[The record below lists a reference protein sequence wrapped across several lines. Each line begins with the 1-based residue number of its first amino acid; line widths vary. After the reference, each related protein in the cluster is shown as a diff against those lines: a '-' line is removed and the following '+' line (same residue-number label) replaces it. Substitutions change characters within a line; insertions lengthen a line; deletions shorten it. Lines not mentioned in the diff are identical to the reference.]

1 MEKIEPALYLIPVTL
16 GETEYQKVLP
26 EYNKK
31 ILRGIKNFIVEN
43 RRSAIR
49 FLKLAD
55 SSIDIDSLEFLELNE
70 HSDLARISNYL
81 DPLLKKK
88 LPMGIISE
96 AGCPAVADPG
106 AAVVEMAQKKNLKV
120 VPLSGPSSMIM
131 AVMASGLNGQ
141 SFAFNGY
148 LPVKPNERAAK
159 IRQLENRAWNEKQT
173 QLFIEAPYRNLKMLE
188 SILNSCRNETLV
200 CVAAGLTTEQEF
212 IKTLSVAEW
221 KKSNEPPINK
231 LPAIFLIYRSR
242 KMSMILMGIKHCGK
256 STQGRIISKKLSVP
270 FFDTDDVVF
279 EMTGKTPR
287 QIYTEL
293 GNEGFQEA
301 EEKACSFL
309 LEKINSSAE
318 KNAVIATGGG
328 ICGNKKALDVL
339 KKIGTFV
346 FLKTPERIASFR
358 VLREI
363 SVAQDGTLLNVPAFI
378 AKKNPR
384 SVADA
389 KKIFHDF
396 FIERECIYEQLA
408 DVVIDMSSS
417 SKEAN
422 AAKIIES
429 VSSKV

>member
-1 MEKIEPALYLIPVTL
+1 M
-16 GETEYQKVLP
+16 
-26 EYNKK
+26 
-31 ILRGIKNFIVEN
+31 
-43 RRSAIR
+43 
-49 FLKLAD
+49 
-55 SSIDIDSLEFLELNE
+55 SI
-70 HSDLARISNYL
+70 
-81 DPLLKKK
+81 
-88 LPMGIISE
+88 
-96 AGCPAVADPG
+96 
-106 AAVVEMAQKKNLKV
+106 
-120 VPLSGPSSMIM
+120 
-131 AVMASGLNGQ
+131 
-141 SFAFNGY
+141 
-148 LPVKPNERAAK
+148 
-159 IRQLENRAWNEKQT
+159 
-173 QLFIEAPYRNLKMLE
+173 
-188 SILNSCRNETLV
+188 
-200 CVAAGLTTEQEF
+200 
-212 IKTLSVAEW
+212 
-221 KKSNEPPINK
+221 
-231 LPAIFLIYRSR
+231 
-242 KMSMILMGIKHCGK
+242 ILMGIKHCGK

-270 FFDTDDVVF
+270 FFDTDDVIF
-279 EMTGKTPR
+279 EMTRKTPR

-339 KKIGTFV
+339 KKIGAFV

>member
-1 MEKIEPALYLIPVTL
+1 M
-16 GETEYQKVLP
+16 
-26 EYNKK
+26 
-31 ILRGIKNFIVEN
+31 
-43 RRSAIR
+43 
-49 FLKLAD
+49 
-55 SSIDIDSLEFLELNE
+55 SI
-70 HSDLARISNYL
+70 
-81 DPLLKKK
+81 
-88 LPMGIISE
+88 
-96 AGCPAVADPG
+96 
-106 AAVVEMAQKKNLKV
+106 
-120 VPLSGPSSMIM
+120 
-131 AVMASGLNGQ
+131 
-141 SFAFNGY
+141 
-148 LPVKPNERAAK
+148 
-159 IRQLENRAWNEKQT
+159 
-173 QLFIEAPYRNLKMLE
+173 
-188 SILNSCRNETLV
+188 
-200 CVAAGLTTEQEF
+200 
-212 IKTLSVAEW
+212 
-221 KKSNEPPINK
+221 
-231 LPAIFLIYRSR
+231 
-242 KMSMILMGIKHCGK
+242 ILMGIKHCGK

-279 EMTGKTPR
+279 ELTGKTPR

>member
-1 MEKIEPALYLIPVTL
+1 M
-16 GETEYQKVLP
+16 
-26 EYNKK
+26 
-31 ILRGIKNFIVEN
+31 
-43 RRSAIR
+43 
-49 FLKLAD
+49 
-55 SSIDIDSLEFLELNE
+55 SI
-70 HSDLARISNYL
+70 
-81 DPLLKKK
+81 
-88 LPMGIISE
+88 
-96 AGCPAVADPG
+96 
-106 AAVVEMAQKKNLKV
+106 
-120 VPLSGPSSMIM
+120 
-131 AVMASGLNGQ
+131 
-141 SFAFNGY
+141 
-148 LPVKPNERAAK
+148 
-159 IRQLENRAWNEKQT
+159 
-173 QLFIEAPYRNLKMLE
+173 
-188 SILNSCRNETLV
+188 
-200 CVAAGLTTEQEF
+200 
-212 IKTLSVAEW
+212 
-221 KKSNEPPINK
+221 
-231 LPAIFLIYRSR
+231 
-242 KMSMILMGIKHCGK
+242 ILMGIKHCGK

-270 FFDTDDVVF
+270 FFDTDDVIF

>member
-1 MEKIEPALYLIPVTL
+1 M
-16 GETEYQKVLP
+16 
-26 EYNKK
+26 
-31 ILRGIKNFIVEN
+31 
-43 RRSAIR
+43 
-49 FLKLAD
+49 
-55 SSIDIDSLEFLELNE
+55 SI
-70 HSDLARISNYL
+70 
-81 DPLLKKK
+81 
-88 LPMGIISE
+88 
-96 AGCPAVADPG
+96 
-106 AAVVEMAQKKNLKV
+106 
-120 VPLSGPSSMIM
+120 
-131 AVMASGLNGQ
+131 
-141 SFAFNGY
+141 
-148 LPVKPNERAAK
+148 
-159 IRQLENRAWNEKQT
+159 
-173 QLFIEAPYRNLKMLE
+173 
-188 SILNSCRNETLV
+188 
-200 CVAAGLTTEQEF
+200 
-212 IKTLSVAEW
+212 
-221 KKSNEPPINK
+221 
-231 LPAIFLIYRSR
+231 
-242 KMSMILMGIKHCGK
+242 ILMGIKHCGK

-270 FFDTDDVVF
+270 FFDTDDVIF

-339 KKIGTFV
+339 KKIGNFV

-408 DVVIDMSSS
+408 DIVIDMSSS

>member
-1 MEKIEPALYLIPVTL
+1 M
-16 GETEYQKVLP
+16 
-26 EYNKK
+26 
-31 ILRGIKNFIVEN
+31 
-43 RRSAIR
+43 
-49 FLKLAD
+49 
-55 SSIDIDSLEFLELNE
+55 SI
-70 HSDLARISNYL
+70 
-81 DPLLKKK
+81 
-88 LPMGIISE
+88 
-96 AGCPAVADPG
+96 
-106 AAVVEMAQKKNLKV
+106 
-120 VPLSGPSSMIM
+120 
-131 AVMASGLNGQ
+131 
-141 SFAFNGY
+141 
-148 LPVKPNERAAK
+148 
-159 IRQLENRAWNEKQT
+159 
-173 QLFIEAPYRNLKMLE
+173 
-188 SILNSCRNETLV
+188 
-200 CVAAGLTTEQEF
+200 
-212 IKTLSVAEW
+212 
-221 KKSNEPPINK
+221 
-231 LPAIFLIYRSR
+231 
-242 KMSMILMGIKHCGK
+242 ILMGIKHCGK

-346 FLKTPERIASFR
+346 FLKTPESIASFR

>member
-1 MEKIEPALYLIPVTL
+1 M
-16 GETEYQKVLP
+16 
-26 EYNKK
+26 
-31 ILRGIKNFIVEN
+31 
-43 RRSAIR
+43 
-49 FLKLAD
+49 
-55 SSIDIDSLEFLELNE
+55 SI
-70 HSDLARISNYL
+70 
-81 DPLLKKK
+81 
-88 LPMGIISE
+88 
-96 AGCPAVADPG
+96 
-106 AAVVEMAQKKNLKV
+106 
-120 VPLSGPSSMIM
+120 
-131 AVMASGLNGQ
+131 
-141 SFAFNGY
+141 
-148 LPVKPNERAAK
+148 
-159 IRQLENRAWNEKQT
+159 
-173 QLFIEAPYRNLKMLE
+173 
-188 SILNSCRNETLV
+188 
-200 CVAAGLTTEQEF
+200 
-212 IKTLSVAEW
+212 
-221 KKSNEPPINK
+221 
-231 LPAIFLIYRSR
+231 
-242 KMSMILMGIKHCGK
+242 ILMGIKHCGK

-270 FFDTDDVVF
+270 FFDTDDVIF

-309 LEKINSSAE
+309 QKKINSSAE

>member
-1 MEKIEPALYLIPVTL
+1 M
-16 GETEYQKVLP
+16 
-26 EYNKK
+26 
-31 ILRGIKNFIVEN
+31 
-43 RRSAIR
+43 
-49 FLKLAD
+49 
-55 SSIDIDSLEFLELNE
+55 SI
-70 HSDLARISNYL
+70 
-81 DPLLKKK
+81 
-88 LPMGIISE
+88 
-96 AGCPAVADPG
+96 
-106 AAVVEMAQKKNLKV
+106 
-120 VPLSGPSSMIM
+120 
-131 AVMASGLNGQ
+131 
-141 SFAFNGY
+141 
-148 LPVKPNERAAK
+148 
-159 IRQLENRAWNEKQT
+159 
-173 QLFIEAPYRNLKMLE
+173 
-188 SILNSCRNETLV
+188 
-200 CVAAGLTTEQEF
+200 
-212 IKTLSVAEW
+212 
-221 KKSNEPPINK
+221 
-231 LPAIFLIYRSR
+231 
-242 KMSMILMGIKHCGK
+242 ILMGIKHCGK

-270 FFDTDDVVF
+270 FFDTDDVIF

-339 KKIGTFV
+339 KKIGTFI

-422 AAKIIES
+422 ARKIIET

>member
-1 MEKIEPALYLIPVTL
+1 M
-16 GETEYQKVLP
+16 
-26 EYNKK
+26 
-31 ILRGIKNFIVEN
+31 
-43 RRSAIR
+43 
-49 FLKLAD
+49 
-55 SSIDIDSLEFLELNE
+55 SI
-70 HSDLARISNYL
+70 
-81 DPLLKKK
+81 
-88 LPMGIISE
+88 
-96 AGCPAVADPG
+96 
-106 AAVVEMAQKKNLKV
+106 
-120 VPLSGPSSMIM
+120 
-131 AVMASGLNGQ
+131 
-141 SFAFNGY
+141 
-148 LPVKPNERAAK
+148 
-159 IRQLENRAWNEKQT
+159 
-173 QLFIEAPYRNLKMLE
+173 
-188 SILNSCRNETLV
+188 
-200 CVAAGLTTEQEF
+200 
-212 IKTLSVAEW
+212 
-221 KKSNEPPINK
+221 
-231 LPAIFLIYRSR
+231 
-242 KMSMILMGIKHCGK
+242 ILMGIKHCGK

-279 EMTGKTPR
+279 EMIGKTPR

-293 GNEGFQEA
+293 GNEGFQKA

>member
-1 MEKIEPALYLIPVTL
+1 M
-16 GETEYQKVLP
+16 
-26 EYNKK
+26 
-31 ILRGIKNFIVEN
+31 
-43 RRSAIR
+43 
-49 FLKLAD
+49 
-55 SSIDIDSLEFLELNE
+55 SI
-70 HSDLARISNYL
+70 
-81 DPLLKKK
+81 
-88 LPMGIISE
+88 
-96 AGCPAVADPG
+96 
-106 AAVVEMAQKKNLKV
+106 
-120 VPLSGPSSMIM
+120 
-131 AVMASGLNGQ
+131 
-141 SFAFNGY
+141 
-148 LPVKPNERAAK
+148 
-159 IRQLENRAWNEKQT
+159 
-173 QLFIEAPYRNLKMLE
+173 
-188 SILNSCRNETLV
+188 
-200 CVAAGLTTEQEF
+200 
-212 IKTLSVAEW
+212 
-221 KKSNEPPINK
+221 
-231 LPAIFLIYRSR
+231 
-242 KMSMILMGIKHCGK
+242 ILMGIKHCGK

-339 KKIGTFV
+339 KKIATFV

>member
-1 MEKIEPALYLIPVTL
+1 M
-16 GETEYQKVLP
+16 
-26 EYNKK
+26 
-31 ILRGIKNFIVEN
+31 
-43 RRSAIR
+43 
-49 FLKLAD
+49 
-55 SSIDIDSLEFLELNE
+55 SI
-70 HSDLARISNYL
+70 
-81 DPLLKKK
+81 
-88 LPMGIISE
+88 
-96 AGCPAVADPG
+96 
-106 AAVVEMAQKKNLKV
+106 
-120 VPLSGPSSMIM
+120 
-131 AVMASGLNGQ
+131 
-141 SFAFNGY
+141 
-148 LPVKPNERAAK
+148 
-159 IRQLENRAWNEKQT
+159 
-173 QLFIEAPYRNLKMLE
+173 
-188 SILNSCRNETLV
+188 
-200 CVAAGLTTEQEF
+200 
-212 IKTLSVAEW
+212 
-221 KKSNEPPINK
+221 
-231 LPAIFLIYRSR
+231 
-242 KMSMILMGIKHCGK
+242 ILMGIKHCGK

-270 FFDTDDVVF
+270 FFDTDDVIF

-287 QIYTEL
+287 QMYTEL

>member
-1 MEKIEPALYLIPVTL
+1 M
-16 GETEYQKVLP
+16 
-26 EYNKK
+26 
-31 ILRGIKNFIVEN
+31 
-43 RRSAIR
+43 
-49 FLKLAD
+49 
-55 SSIDIDSLEFLELNE
+55 SI
-70 HSDLARISNYL
+70 
-81 DPLLKKK
+81 
-88 LPMGIISE
+88 
-96 AGCPAVADPG
+96 
-106 AAVVEMAQKKNLKV
+106 
-120 VPLSGPSSMIM
+120 
-131 AVMASGLNGQ
+131 
-141 SFAFNGY
+141 
-148 LPVKPNERAAK
+148 
-159 IRQLENRAWNEKQT
+159 
-173 QLFIEAPYRNLKMLE
+173 
-188 SILNSCRNETLV
+188 
-200 CVAAGLTTEQEF
+200 
-212 IKTLSVAEW
+212 
-221 KKSNEPPINK
+221 
-231 LPAIFLIYRSR
+231 
-242 KMSMILMGIKHCGK
+242 ILMGIKHCGK

-301 EEKACSFL
+301 EEKACLFL

-346 FLKTPERIASFR
+346 FLRTPERIASFR

-396 FIERECIYEQLA
+396 FIERECIYEQLS

>member
-1 MEKIEPALYLIPVTL
+1 M
-16 GETEYQKVLP
+16 
-26 EYNKK
+26 
-31 ILRGIKNFIVEN
+31 
-43 RRSAIR
+43 
-49 FLKLAD
+49 
-55 SSIDIDSLEFLELNE
+55 SI
-70 HSDLARISNYL
+70 
-81 DPLLKKK
+81 
-88 LPMGIISE
+88 
-96 AGCPAVADPG
+96 
-106 AAVVEMAQKKNLKV
+106 
-120 VPLSGPSSMIM
+120 
-131 AVMASGLNGQ
+131 
-141 SFAFNGY
+141 
-148 LPVKPNERAAK
+148 
-159 IRQLENRAWNEKQT
+159 
-173 QLFIEAPYRNLKMLE
+173 
-188 SILNSCRNETLV
+188 
-200 CVAAGLTTEQEF
+200 
-212 IKTLSVAEW
+212 
-221 KKSNEPPINK
+221 
-231 LPAIFLIYRSR
+231 
-242 KMSMILMGIKHCGK
+242 ILMGIKHCGK

-328 ICGNKKALDVL
+328 ICTNKKALDVL
-339 KKIGTFV
+339 KKIGTFI

>member
-1 MEKIEPALYLIPVTL
+1 
-16 GETEYQKVLP
+16 
-26 EYNKK
+26 
-31 ILRGIKNFIVEN
+31 
-43 RRSAIR
+43 
-49 FLKLAD
+49 
-55 SSIDIDSLEFLELNE
+55 
-70 HSDLARISNYL
+70 
-81 DPLLKKK
+81 
-88 LPMGIISE
+88 
-96 AGCPAVADPG
+96 
-106 AAVVEMAQKKNLKV
+106 
-120 VPLSGPSSMIM
+120 
-131 AVMASGLNGQ
+131 
-141 SFAFNGY
+141 
-148 LPVKPNERAAK
+148 
-159 IRQLENRAWNEKQT
+159 
-173 QLFIEAPYRNLKMLE
+173 
-188 SILNSCRNETLV
+188 
-200 CVAAGLTTEQEF
+200 
-212 IKTLSVAEW
+212 
-221 KKSNEPPINK
+221 
-231 LPAIFLIYRSR
+231 
-242 KMSMILMGIKHCGK
+242 MGIKHCGK

-270 FFDTDDVVF
+270 FFDTDDVIF

-339 KKIGTFV
+339 KKIGAFV

>member
-1 MEKIEPALYLIPVTL
+1 
-16 GETEYQKVLP
+16 
-26 EYNKK
+26 
-31 ILRGIKNFIVEN
+31 
-43 RRSAIR
+43 
-49 FLKLAD
+49 
-55 SSIDIDSLEFLELNE
+55 
-70 HSDLARISNYL
+70 
-81 DPLLKKK
+81 
-88 LPMGIISE
+88 
-96 AGCPAVADPG
+96 
-106 AAVVEMAQKKNLKV
+106 
-120 VPLSGPSSMIM
+120 
-131 AVMASGLNGQ
+131 
-141 SFAFNGY
+141 
-148 LPVKPNERAAK
+148 
-159 IRQLENRAWNEKQT
+159 
-173 QLFIEAPYRNLKMLE
+173 
-188 SILNSCRNETLV
+188 
-200 CVAAGLTTEQEF
+200 
-212 IKTLSVAEW
+212 
-221 KKSNEPPINK
+221 
-231 LPAIFLIYRSR
+231 
-242 KMSMILMGIKHCGK
+242 MSMILMGIKHCGK

-408 DVVIDMSSS
+408 DVVIDMSISS
-417 SKEAN
+417 EGAN

>member
-1 MEKIEPALYLIPVTL
+1 M
-16 GETEYQKVLP
+16 
-26 EYNKK
+26 
-31 ILRGIKNFIVEN
+31 
-43 RRSAIR
+43 
-49 FLKLAD
+49 
-55 SSIDIDSLEFLELNE
+55 SI
-70 HSDLARISNYL
+70 
-81 DPLLKKK
+81 
-88 LPMGIISE
+88 
-96 AGCPAVADPG
+96 
-106 AAVVEMAQKKNLKV
+106 
-120 VPLSGPSSMIM
+120 
-131 AVMASGLNGQ
+131 
-141 SFAFNGY
+141 
-148 LPVKPNERAAK
+148 
-159 IRQLENRAWNEKQT
+159 
-173 QLFIEAPYRNLKMLE
+173 
-188 SILNSCRNETLV
+188 
-200 CVAAGLTTEQEF
+200 
-212 IKTLSVAEW
+212 
-221 KKSNEPPINK
+221 
-231 LPAIFLIYRSR
+231 
-242 KMSMILMGIKHCGK
+242 ILMGIKHCGK
-256 STQGRIISKKLSVP
+256 TTQGRIISKKLSVP

-346 FLKTPERIASFR
+346 FLRTPERIASFR

>member
-1 MEKIEPALYLIPVTL
+1 M
-16 GETEYQKVLP
+16 
-26 EYNKK
+26 
-31 ILRGIKNFIVEN
+31 
-43 RRSAIR
+43 
-49 FLKLAD
+49 
-55 SSIDIDSLEFLELNE
+55 SI
-70 HSDLARISNYL
+70 
-81 DPLLKKK
+81 
-88 LPMGIISE
+88 
-96 AGCPAVADPG
+96 
-106 AAVVEMAQKKNLKV
+106 
-120 VPLSGPSSMIM
+120 
-131 AVMASGLNGQ
+131 
-141 SFAFNGY
+141 
-148 LPVKPNERAAK
+148 
-159 IRQLENRAWNEKQT
+159 
-173 QLFIEAPYRNLKMLE
+173 
-188 SILNSCRNETLV
+188 
-200 CVAAGLTTEQEF
+200 
-212 IKTLSVAEW
+212 
-221 KKSNEPPINK
+221 
-231 LPAIFLIYRSR
+231 
-242 KMSMILMGIKHCGK
+242 ILMGIKHCGK

-270 FFDTDDVVF
+270 FFDTDDVIF

-339 KKIGTFV
+339 KKIGAFV

>member
-1 MEKIEPALYLIPVTL
+1 M
-16 GETEYQKVLP
+16 
-26 EYNKK
+26 
-31 ILRGIKNFIVEN
+31 
-43 RRSAIR
+43 
-49 FLKLAD
+49 
-55 SSIDIDSLEFLELNE
+55 SI
-70 HSDLARISNYL
+70 
-81 DPLLKKK
+81 
-88 LPMGIISE
+88 
-96 AGCPAVADPG
+96 
-106 AAVVEMAQKKNLKV
+106 
-120 VPLSGPSSMIM
+120 
-131 AVMASGLNGQ
+131 
-141 SFAFNGY
+141 
-148 LPVKPNERAAK
+148 
-159 IRQLENRAWNEKQT
+159 
-173 QLFIEAPYRNLKMLE
+173 
-188 SILNSCRNETLV
+188 
-200 CVAAGLTTEQEF
+200 
-212 IKTLSVAEW
+212 
-221 KKSNEPPINK
+221 
-231 LPAIFLIYRSR
+231 
-242 KMSMILMGIKHCGK
+242 ILMGIKHCGK

-363 SVAQDGTLLNVPAFI
+363 SVAQDGTLSNVPAFI

-408 DVVIDMSSS
+408 DVVIDMSGS
-417 SKEAN
+417 SKESN
-422 AAKIIES
+422 AAKIIEA

>member
-1 MEKIEPALYLIPVTL
+1 M
-16 GETEYQKVLP
+16 
-26 EYNKK
+26 
-31 ILRGIKNFIVEN
+31 
-43 RRSAIR
+43 
-49 FLKLAD
+49 
-55 SSIDIDSLEFLELNE
+55 SI
-70 HSDLARISNYL
+70 
-81 DPLLKKK
+81 
-88 LPMGIISE
+88 
-96 AGCPAVADPG
+96 
-106 AAVVEMAQKKNLKV
+106 
-120 VPLSGPSSMIM
+120 
-131 AVMASGLNGQ
+131 
-141 SFAFNGY
+141 
-148 LPVKPNERAAK
+148 
-159 IRQLENRAWNEKQT
+159 
-173 QLFIEAPYRNLKMLE
+173 
-188 SILNSCRNETLV
+188 
-200 CVAAGLTTEQEF
+200 
-212 IKTLSVAEW
+212 
-221 KKSNEPPINK
+221 
-231 LPAIFLIYRSR
+231 
-242 KMSMILMGIKHCGK
+242 ILMGIKHCGK

-363 SVAQDGTLLNVPAFI
+363 SVARDGTLLNVPAFI

>member
-1 MEKIEPALYLIPVTL
+1 M
-16 GETEYQKVLP
+16 
-26 EYNKK
+26 
-31 ILRGIKNFIVEN
+31 
-43 RRSAIR
+43 
-49 FLKLAD
+49 
-55 SSIDIDSLEFLELNE
+55 SI
-70 HSDLARISNYL
+70 
-81 DPLLKKK
+81 
-88 LPMGIISE
+88 
-96 AGCPAVADPG
+96 
-106 AAVVEMAQKKNLKV
+106 
-120 VPLSGPSSMIM
+120 
-131 AVMASGLNGQ
+131 
-141 SFAFNGY
+141 
-148 LPVKPNERAAK
+148 
-159 IRQLENRAWNEKQT
+159 
-173 QLFIEAPYRNLKMLE
+173 
-188 SILNSCRNETLV
+188 
-200 CVAAGLTTEQEF
+200 
-212 IKTLSVAEW
+212 
-221 KKSNEPPINK
+221 
-231 LPAIFLIYRSR
+231 
-242 KMSMILMGIKHCGK
+242 ILMGIKHCGK

-270 FFDTDDVVF
+270 FFDTDDVIF

-384 SVADA
+384 SIADA

-396 FIERECIYEQLA
+396 FIERELIYEQLA
-408 DVVIDMSSS
+408 DVVIDMSGS

-422 AAKIIES
+422 ARKIIET

>member
-1 MEKIEPALYLIPVTL
+1 M
-16 GETEYQKVLP
+16 
-26 EYNKK
+26 
-31 ILRGIKNFIVEN
+31 
-43 RRSAIR
+43 
-49 FLKLAD
+49 
-55 SSIDIDSLEFLELNE
+55 SI
-70 HSDLARISNYL
+70 
-81 DPLLKKK
+81 
-88 LPMGIISE
+88 
-96 AGCPAVADPG
+96 
-106 AAVVEMAQKKNLKV
+106 
-120 VPLSGPSSMIM
+120 
-131 AVMASGLNGQ
+131 
-141 SFAFNGY
+141 
-148 LPVKPNERAAK
+148 
-159 IRQLENRAWNEKQT
+159 
-173 QLFIEAPYRNLKMLE
+173 
-188 SILNSCRNETLV
+188 
-200 CVAAGLTTEQEF
+200 
-212 IKTLSVAEW
+212 
-221 KKSNEPPINK
+221 
-231 LPAIFLIYRSR
+231 
-242 KMSMILMGIKHCGK
+242 ILMGIKHCGK

-270 FFDTDDVVF
+270 FFDTDDVIF

-301 EEKACSFL
+301 EEKACLFL

>member
-1 MEKIEPALYLIPVTL
+1 M
-16 GETEYQKVLP
+16 
-26 EYNKK
+26 
-31 ILRGIKNFIVEN
+31 
-43 RRSAIR
+43 
-49 FLKLAD
+49 
-55 SSIDIDSLEFLELNE
+55 SI
-70 HSDLARISNYL
+70 
-81 DPLLKKK
+81 
-88 LPMGIISE
+88 
-96 AGCPAVADPG
+96 
-106 AAVVEMAQKKNLKV
+106 
-120 VPLSGPSSMIM
+120 
-131 AVMASGLNGQ
+131 
-141 SFAFNGY
+141 
-148 LPVKPNERAAK
+148 
-159 IRQLENRAWNEKQT
+159 
-173 QLFIEAPYRNLKMLE
+173 
-188 SILNSCRNETLV
+188 
-200 CVAAGLTTEQEF
+200 
-212 IKTLSVAEW
+212 
-221 KKSNEPPINK
+221 
-231 LPAIFLIYRSR
+231 
-242 KMSMILMGIKHCGK
+242 ILMGIKHCGK
-256 STQGRIISKKLSVP
+256 STQGCIISKKLSVP
-270 FFDTDDVVF
+270 FFDTDDVIF

>member
-1 MEKIEPALYLIPVTL
+1 M
-16 GETEYQKVLP
+16 
-26 EYNKK
+26 
-31 ILRGIKNFIVEN
+31 
-43 RRSAIR
+43 
-49 FLKLAD
+49 
-55 SSIDIDSLEFLELNE
+55 SI
-70 HSDLARISNYL
+70 
-81 DPLLKKK
+81 
-88 LPMGIISE
+88 
-96 AGCPAVADPG
+96 
-106 AAVVEMAQKKNLKV
+106 
-120 VPLSGPSSMIM
+120 
-131 AVMASGLNGQ
+131 
-141 SFAFNGY
+141 
-148 LPVKPNERAAK
+148 
-159 IRQLENRAWNEKQT
+159 
-173 QLFIEAPYRNLKMLE
+173 
-188 SILNSCRNETLV
+188 
-200 CVAAGLTTEQEF
+200 
-212 IKTLSVAEW
+212 
-221 KKSNEPPINK
+221 
-231 LPAIFLIYRSR
+231 
-242 KMSMILMGIKHCGK
+242 ILMGIKHCGK

-270 FFDTDDVVF
+270 FFDTDDVIF

-287 QIYTEL
+287 QIYTEF

-363 SVAQDGTLLNVPAFI
+363 SVAQDGTLSNVPAFI

-384 SVADA
+384 SIADA

-396 FIERECIYEQLA
+396 FIERELIYEQLA
-408 DVVIDMSSS
+408 DVVIDMSGS

-422 AAKIIES
+422 AAKIIEA

>member
-1 MEKIEPALYLIPVTL
+1 M
-16 GETEYQKVLP
+16 
-26 EYNKK
+26 
-31 ILRGIKNFIVEN
+31 
-43 RRSAIR
+43 
-49 FLKLAD
+49 
-55 SSIDIDSLEFLELNE
+55 SI
-70 HSDLARISNYL
+70 
-81 DPLLKKK
+81 
-88 LPMGIISE
+88 
-96 AGCPAVADPG
+96 
-106 AAVVEMAQKKNLKV
+106 
-120 VPLSGPSSMIM
+120 
-131 AVMASGLNGQ
+131 
-141 SFAFNGY
+141 
-148 LPVKPNERAAK
+148 
-159 IRQLENRAWNEKQT
+159 
-173 QLFIEAPYRNLKMLE
+173 
-188 SILNSCRNETLV
+188 
-200 CVAAGLTTEQEF
+200 
-212 IKTLSVAEW
+212 
-221 KKSNEPPINK
+221 
-231 LPAIFLIYRSR
+231 
-242 KMSMILMGIKHCGK
+242 ILMGIKHCGK

-318 KNAVIATGGG
+318 KNAVVATGGG

-346 FLKTPERIASFR
+346 FLRTPERIASFR

>member
-1 MEKIEPALYLIPVTL
+1 M
-16 GETEYQKVLP
+16 
-26 EYNKK
+26 
-31 ILRGIKNFIVEN
+31 
-43 RRSAIR
+43 
-49 FLKLAD
+49 
-55 SSIDIDSLEFLELNE
+55 SI
-70 HSDLARISNYL
+70 
-81 DPLLKKK
+81 
-88 LPMGIISE
+88 
-96 AGCPAVADPG
+96 
-106 AAVVEMAQKKNLKV
+106 
-120 VPLSGPSSMIM
+120 
-131 AVMASGLNGQ
+131 
-141 SFAFNGY
+141 
-148 LPVKPNERAAK
+148 
-159 IRQLENRAWNEKQT
+159 
-173 QLFIEAPYRNLKMLE
+173 
-188 SILNSCRNETLV
+188 
-200 CVAAGLTTEQEF
+200 
-212 IKTLSVAEW
+212 
-221 KKSNEPPINK
+221 
-231 LPAIFLIYRSR
+231 
-242 KMSMILMGIKHCGK
+242 ILMGIKHCGK

>member
-1 MEKIEPALYLIPVTL
+1 M
-16 GETEYQKVLP
+16 
-26 EYNKK
+26 
-31 ILRGIKNFIVEN
+31 
-43 RRSAIR
+43 
-49 FLKLAD
+49 
-55 SSIDIDSLEFLELNE
+55 SI
-70 HSDLARISNYL
+70 
-81 DPLLKKK
+81 
-88 LPMGIISE
+88 
-96 AGCPAVADPG
+96 
-106 AAVVEMAQKKNLKV
+106 
-120 VPLSGPSSMIM
+120 
-131 AVMASGLNGQ
+131 
-141 SFAFNGY
+141 
-148 LPVKPNERAAK
+148 
-159 IRQLENRAWNEKQT
+159 
-173 QLFIEAPYRNLKMLE
+173 
-188 SILNSCRNETLV
+188 
-200 CVAAGLTTEQEF
+200 
-212 IKTLSVAEW
+212 
-221 KKSNEPPINK
+221 
-231 LPAIFLIYRSR
+231 
-242 KMSMILMGIKHCGK
+242 ILMGIKHCGK

-270 FFDTDDVVF
+270 FFDTDDVIF
-279 EMTGKTPR
+279 EMAGKTPR

>member
-1 MEKIEPALYLIPVTL
+1 M
-16 GETEYQKVLP
+16 
-26 EYNKK
+26 
-31 ILRGIKNFIVEN
+31 
-43 RRSAIR
+43 
-49 FLKLAD
+49 
-55 SSIDIDSLEFLELNE
+55 SI
-70 HSDLARISNYL
+70 
-81 DPLLKKK
+81 
-88 LPMGIISE
+88 
-96 AGCPAVADPG
+96 
-106 AAVVEMAQKKNLKV
+106 
-120 VPLSGPSSMIM
+120 
-131 AVMASGLNGQ
+131 
-141 SFAFNGY
+141 
-148 LPVKPNERAAK
+148 
-159 IRQLENRAWNEKQT
+159 
-173 QLFIEAPYRNLKMLE
+173 
-188 SILNSCRNETLV
+188 
-200 CVAAGLTTEQEF
+200 
-212 IKTLSVAEW
+212 
-221 KKSNEPPINK
+221 
-231 LPAIFLIYRSR
+231 
-242 KMSMILMGIKHCGK
+242 ILMGIKHCGK

-270 FFDTDDVVF
+270 FFDTDDVIF

-293 GNEGFQEA
+293 GNEGFQKA

-339 KKIGTFV
+339 KKIGVFV

>member
-1 MEKIEPALYLIPVTL
+1 M
-16 GETEYQKVLP
+16 
-26 EYNKK
+26 
-31 ILRGIKNFIVEN
+31 
-43 RRSAIR
+43 
-49 FLKLAD
+49 
-55 SSIDIDSLEFLELNE
+55 SI
-70 HSDLARISNYL
+70 
-81 DPLLKKK
+81 
-88 LPMGIISE
+88 
-96 AGCPAVADPG
+96 
-106 AAVVEMAQKKNLKV
+106 
-120 VPLSGPSSMIM
+120 
-131 AVMASGLNGQ
+131 
-141 SFAFNGY
+141 
-148 LPVKPNERAAK
+148 
-159 IRQLENRAWNEKQT
+159 
-173 QLFIEAPYRNLKMLE
+173 
-188 SILNSCRNETLV
+188 
-200 CVAAGLTTEQEF
+200 
-212 IKTLSVAEW
+212 
-221 KKSNEPPINK
+221 
-231 LPAIFLIYRSR
+231 
-242 KMSMILMGIKHCGK
+242 ILMGIKHCGK

-270 FFDTDDVVF
+270 FFDTDDVIF

-346 FLKTPERIASFR
+346 FLKTPEKIASFR

>member
-1 MEKIEPALYLIPVTL
+1 M
-16 GETEYQKVLP
+16 
-26 EYNKK
+26 
-31 ILRGIKNFIVEN
+31 
-43 RRSAIR
+43 
-49 FLKLAD
+49 
-55 SSIDIDSLEFLELNE
+55 SI
-70 HSDLARISNYL
+70 
-81 DPLLKKK
+81 
-88 LPMGIISE
+88 
-96 AGCPAVADPG
+96 
-106 AAVVEMAQKKNLKV
+106 
-120 VPLSGPSSMIM
+120 
-131 AVMASGLNGQ
+131 
-141 SFAFNGY
+141 
-148 LPVKPNERAAK
+148 
-159 IRQLENRAWNEKQT
+159 
-173 QLFIEAPYRNLKMLE
+173 
-188 SILNSCRNETLV
+188 
-200 CVAAGLTTEQEF
+200 
-212 IKTLSVAEW
+212 
-221 KKSNEPPINK
+221 
-231 LPAIFLIYRSR
+231 
-242 KMSMILMGIKHCGK
+242 ILMGIKHCGK

-339 KKIGTFV
+339 KKIGIFV

>member
-1 MEKIEPALYLIPVTL
+1 M
-16 GETEYQKVLP
+16 
-26 EYNKK
+26 
-31 ILRGIKNFIVEN
+31 
-43 RRSAIR
+43 
-49 FLKLAD
+49 
-55 SSIDIDSLEFLELNE
+55 SI
-70 HSDLARISNYL
+70 
-81 DPLLKKK
+81 
-88 LPMGIISE
+88 
-96 AGCPAVADPG
+96 
-106 AAVVEMAQKKNLKV
+106 
-120 VPLSGPSSMIM
+120 
-131 AVMASGLNGQ
+131 
-141 SFAFNGY
+141 
-148 LPVKPNERAAK
+148 
-159 IRQLENRAWNEKQT
+159 
-173 QLFIEAPYRNLKMLE
+173 
-188 SILNSCRNETLV
+188 
-200 CVAAGLTTEQEF
+200 
-212 IKTLSVAEW
+212 
-221 KKSNEPPINK
+221 
-231 LPAIFLIYRSR
+231 
-242 KMSMILMGIKHCGK
+242 ILMGIKHCGK

-287 QIYTEL
+287 QIYTKL
-293 GNEGFQEA
+293 GNEGFQKA

>member
-1 MEKIEPALYLIPVTL
+1 M
-16 GETEYQKVLP
+16 
-26 EYNKK
+26 
-31 ILRGIKNFIVEN
+31 
-43 RRSAIR
+43 
-49 FLKLAD
+49 
-55 SSIDIDSLEFLELNE
+55 SI
-70 HSDLARISNYL
+70 
-81 DPLLKKK
+81 
-88 LPMGIISE
+88 
-96 AGCPAVADPG
+96 
-106 AAVVEMAQKKNLKV
+106 
-120 VPLSGPSSMIM
+120 
-131 AVMASGLNGQ
+131 
-141 SFAFNGY
+141 
-148 LPVKPNERAAK
+148 
-159 IRQLENRAWNEKQT
+159 
-173 QLFIEAPYRNLKMLE
+173 
-188 SILNSCRNETLV
+188 
-200 CVAAGLTTEQEF
+200 
-212 IKTLSVAEW
+212 
-221 KKSNEPPINK
+221 
-231 LPAIFLIYRSR
+231 
-242 KMSMILMGIKHCGK
+242 ILMGIKHCGK

-293 GNEGFQEA
+293 GNEGFQKA

-318 KNAVIATGGG
+318 KNAVVATGGG

>member
-1 MEKIEPALYLIPVTL
+1 MS
-16 GETEYQKVLP
+16 
-26 EYNKK
+26 
-31 ILRGIKNFIVEN
+31 IV
-43 RRSAIR
+43 
-49 FLKLAD
+49 
-55 SSIDIDSLEFLELNE
+55 
-70 HSDLARISNYL
+70 
-81 DPLLKKK
+81 
-88 LPMGIISE
+88 
-96 AGCPAVADPG
+96 
-106 AAVVEMAQKKNLKV
+106 
-120 VPLSGPSSMIM
+120 
-131 AVMASGLNGQ
+131 
-141 SFAFNGY
+141 
-148 LPVKPNERAAK
+148 
-159 IRQLENRAWNEKQT
+159 
-173 QLFIEAPYRNLKMLE
+173 
-188 SILNSCRNETLV
+188 
-200 CVAAGLTTEQEF
+200 
-212 IKTLSVAEW
+212 
-221 KKSNEPPINK
+221 
-231 LPAIFLIYRSR
+231 
-242 KMSMILMGIKHCGK
+242 LMGIKHCGK

-346 FLKTPERIASFR
+346 FLKTPERIANFR

>member
-1 MEKIEPALYLIPVTL
+1 M
-16 GETEYQKVLP
+16 
-26 EYNKK
+26 
-31 ILRGIKNFIVEN
+31 
-43 RRSAIR
+43 
-49 FLKLAD
+49 
-55 SSIDIDSLEFLELNE
+55 SI
-70 HSDLARISNYL
+70 
-81 DPLLKKK
+81 
-88 LPMGIISE
+88 
-96 AGCPAVADPG
+96 
-106 AAVVEMAQKKNLKV
+106 
-120 VPLSGPSSMIM
+120 
-131 AVMASGLNGQ
+131 
-141 SFAFNGY
+141 
-148 LPVKPNERAAK
+148 
-159 IRQLENRAWNEKQT
+159 
-173 QLFIEAPYRNLKMLE
+173 
-188 SILNSCRNETLV
+188 
-200 CVAAGLTTEQEF
+200 
-212 IKTLSVAEW
+212 
-221 KKSNEPPINK
+221 
-231 LPAIFLIYRSR
+231 
-242 KMSMILMGIKHCGK
+242 ILMGIKHCGK

-270 FFDTDDVVF
+270 FFDTDDVEF

-384 SVADA
+384 SVGDA
-389 KKIFHDF
+389 TQIFHDF

>member
-1 MEKIEPALYLIPVTL
+1 M
-16 GETEYQKVLP
+16 
-26 EYNKK
+26 
-31 ILRGIKNFIVEN
+31 
-43 RRSAIR
+43 
-49 FLKLAD
+49 
-55 SSIDIDSLEFLELNE
+55 SI
-70 HSDLARISNYL
+70 
-81 DPLLKKK
+81 
-88 LPMGIISE
+88 
-96 AGCPAVADPG
+96 
-106 AAVVEMAQKKNLKV
+106 
-120 VPLSGPSSMIM
+120 
-131 AVMASGLNGQ
+131 
-141 SFAFNGY
+141 
-148 LPVKPNERAAK
+148 
-159 IRQLENRAWNEKQT
+159 
-173 QLFIEAPYRNLKMLE
+173 
-188 SILNSCRNETLV
+188 
-200 CVAAGLTTEQEF
+200 
-212 IKTLSVAEW
+212 
-221 KKSNEPPINK
+221 
-231 LPAIFLIYRSR
+231 
-242 KMSMILMGIKHCGK
+242 ILMGIKHCGK

-270 FFDTDDVVF
+270 FFDTDDVIF

-328 ICGNKKALDVL
+328 ICGNKKALDIL

-363 SVAQDGTLLNVPAFI
+363 SVAQDGTLLNIPAFI

>member
-1 MEKIEPALYLIPVTL
+1 M
-16 GETEYQKVLP
+16 
-26 EYNKK
+26 
-31 ILRGIKNFIVEN
+31 
-43 RRSAIR
+43 
-49 FLKLAD
+49 
-55 SSIDIDSLEFLELNE
+55 SI
-70 HSDLARISNYL
+70 
-81 DPLLKKK
+81 
-88 LPMGIISE
+88 
-96 AGCPAVADPG
+96 
-106 AAVVEMAQKKNLKV
+106 
-120 VPLSGPSSMIM
+120 
-131 AVMASGLNGQ
+131 
-141 SFAFNGY
+141 
-148 LPVKPNERAAK
+148 
-159 IRQLENRAWNEKQT
+159 
-173 QLFIEAPYRNLKMLE
+173 
-188 SILNSCRNETLV
+188 
-200 CVAAGLTTEQEF
+200 
-212 IKTLSVAEW
+212 
-221 KKSNEPPINK
+221 
-231 LPAIFLIYRSR
+231 
-242 KMSMILMGIKHCGK
+242 ILMGIKHCGK

-287 QIYTEL
+287 QIYIEL

>member
-1 MEKIEPALYLIPVTL
+1 M
-16 GETEYQKVLP
+16 
-26 EYNKK
+26 
-31 ILRGIKNFIVEN
+31 
-43 RRSAIR
+43 
-49 FLKLAD
+49 
-55 SSIDIDSLEFLELNE
+55 SI
-70 HSDLARISNYL
+70 
-81 DPLLKKK
+81 
-88 LPMGIISE
+88 
-96 AGCPAVADPG
+96 
-106 AAVVEMAQKKNLKV
+106 
-120 VPLSGPSSMIM
+120 
-131 AVMASGLNGQ
+131 
-141 SFAFNGY
+141 
-148 LPVKPNERAAK
+148 
-159 IRQLENRAWNEKQT
+159 
-173 QLFIEAPYRNLKMLE
+173 
-188 SILNSCRNETLV
+188 
-200 CVAAGLTTEQEF
+200 
-212 IKTLSVAEW
+212 
-221 KKSNEPPINK
+221 
-231 LPAIFLIYRSR
+231 
-242 KMSMILMGIKHCGK
+242 ILMGIKHCGK

-363 SVAQDGTLLNVPAFI
+363 SDAQDGTLLNVPAFI